1 MALNA
6 KSNPTYSPKRI
17 NGKFA
22 PGCSGNPGGSL
33 EATRRSF
40 NKDFLL
46 ALAADFK
53 QHGASAIAR
62 VRKQQPA
69 TYVKVCALL
78 VPREMR
84 LEYNQ
89 SVKAMSDQELEAA
102 IEVVKAMLEQRAGEA
117 AKVITAETVALPAP
131 DVVLDGPNKV
141 MDAANT
147 AVGARERKPGK
158 DGVPSPAGT

>member
-17 NGKFA
+17 SGKFA
-22 PGCSGNPGGSL
+22 PGHSGNPGGSL

-53 QHGASAIAR
+53 QHGASAIAK

-69 TYVKVCALL
+69 TYMKVCALL
-78 VPREMR
+78 VPREMKV
-84 LEYNQ
+84 EYNQ
-89 SVKAMSDQELEAA
+89 GVKAMSDEELEAA
-102 IEVVKAMLEQRAGEA
+102 IELVKAMLEQRAGEA
-117 AKVITAETVALPAP
+117 AKVIEGTTETVALPAP
-131 DVVLDGPNKV
+131 DVVPDGPNKV
-141 MDAANT
+141 MYAADT
-147 AVGARERKPGK
+147 VVAKRK
-158 DGVPSPAGT
+158 VPSPPGS